1 MLQQSLVVLQQLLGV
16 VEVLIAEVENLED
29 LEVVMEEGVM
39 EQVVELLDKEI
50 MVELEMVNLLVV
62 VVEQVL

>member
-16 VEVLIAEVENLED
+16 VEVLIAQVENLED

>member
-16 VEVLIAEVENLED
+16 VEVLIAQVENLED
-29 LEVVMEEGVM
+29 LVVVMEEGVM